1 MSEKKPH
8 PYDTQRSTAIT
19 PAAVTPDPTPAPEVV
34 VKPSTPSTVK
44 FFTED
49 DMGRDKNGNLFIK
62 NAYPTHM
69 SRKQVDDLEEEI
81 RMTEYG
87 LENNHF
93 PPDRIGEA
101 KERLVRNRKALDRM
115 RELEPSFK
123 ANEDAIVGAERE
135 LSEQI
140 SGSMFTYT
148 DMMKGTAD
156 PHEIARRAT
165 EPVIPV
171 SGPVAQMALAN
182 GIRVDSRGRITGTDA
197 TRLWQMCRTARG
209 ETRNP
214 EVLRRG

>member
-8 PYDTQRSTAIT
+8 PYDT
-19 PAAVTPDPTPAPEVV
+19 PKAVTTESASAPEVV
-34 VKPSTPSTVK
+34 VKSTTSPAIK

-49 DMGRDKNGNLFIK
+49 DMGRDANGNLFIK

-87 LENNHF
+87 LDNNHF
-93 PPDRIGEA
+93 PPDRVGEA

-115 RELEPSFK
+115 RELEPTFK
-123 ANEDAIVGAERE
+123 ANEDAIVGVERE
-135 LSEQI
+135 LSTQI
-140 SGSMFTYT
+140 SDSMFTYT

-165 EPVIPV
+165 EPVISV
-171 SGPVAQMALAN
+171 SGAVKQMAMAN
-182 GIRVDSRGRITGTDA
+182 GIRIDSRDRITGTDA
-197 TRLWQMCRTARG
+197 TRLWQMCRNARG
-209 ETRNP
+209 EMRNP
-214 EVLRRG
+214 EVLRRP